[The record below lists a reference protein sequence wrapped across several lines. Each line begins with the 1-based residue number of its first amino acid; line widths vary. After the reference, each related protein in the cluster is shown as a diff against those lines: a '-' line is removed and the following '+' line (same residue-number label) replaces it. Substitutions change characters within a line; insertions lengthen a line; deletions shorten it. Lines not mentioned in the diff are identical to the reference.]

1 MMASVM
7 RFEARRDIDLARRWG
22 SKEEIE
28 QGNMASL
35 TGEQHKKA
43 REEEELDSFLV
54 WAKEVI

>member
-1 MMASVM
+1 
-7 RFEARRDIDLARRWG
+7 LARRWG